1 IGGALN
7 EIFKS
12 FGQNDFGSFSLAG
25 FTTDVFTAVVSLM
38 VYIAMFIS
46 LSIFMVILM
55 FIIYAIIR
63 HKLKAAKI
71 NRYVSA
77 LLGGFFGAVI
87 SVVYASSVSMLLS
100 MPFFDY
106 SSQKIGLK
114 RIDVTTTTQD
124 YFLTD

>member
-1 IGGALN
+1 FTVFTYLILTFIPQILSNAILPYIISLLKRLPFFQVILNAIDKLQDSIGGALN

-71 NRYVSA
+71 N
-77 LLGGFFGAVI
+77 
-87 SVVYASSVSMLLS
+87 
-100 MPFFDY
+100 
-106 SSQKIGLK
+106 
-114 RIDVTTTTQD
+114 
-124 YFLTD
+124 